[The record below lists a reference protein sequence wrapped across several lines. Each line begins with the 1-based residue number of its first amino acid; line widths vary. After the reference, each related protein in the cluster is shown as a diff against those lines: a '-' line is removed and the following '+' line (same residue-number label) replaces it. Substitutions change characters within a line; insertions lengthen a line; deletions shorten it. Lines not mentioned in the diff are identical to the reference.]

1 MDAATPHEATR
12 DFVWRLRSVRAAAA
26 AAPASNRG
34 WEAAAWRVR
43 PSSVTS
49 NRQAQQEQQGQ
60 QGQQGGHGQ
69 NGGQGQHGEQEKKA
83 EQETVQ
89 VPAEEDGSGVRY
101 LEVEG
106 GEWDKGEKRVF
117 TQVWDETDDIH
128 KIVV

>member
-1 MDAATPHEATR
+1 MG
-12 DFVWRLRSVRAAAA
+12 RLRSVRAAAA
-26 AAPASNRG
+26 AAPASNHG

-49 NRQAQQEQQGQ
+49 NRQEQQEQQGQ
-60 QGQQGGHGQ
+60 QGPQGGHGQ
-69 NGGQGQHGEQEKKA
+69 NGGQGQHGEQGKKA

-106 GEWDKGEKRVF
+106 GENLLGRQGVH
-117 TQVWDETDDIH
+117 TSVG
-128 KIVV
+128 